1 MATQQQVQVQPTQQQ
16 VARFNPQSIR
26 NDVVKQ
32 MEQVQNAGFAKL
44 PNDYKI
50 GVMFAIDSL
59 SSLYGIEQ
67 VAATDI
73 TKTLINMFTDQLDF
87 RKKHV
92 YFFVQNDKNSS
103 TGKSLRYGMQYQG
116 LVHIAK
122 QQCGVYQ
129 VTPVLVH
136 EGDTFETHYQN
147 GALIIDNHVPT
158 FEGEIKGGYCVV
170 EFEDKNLLIRYFTKA
185 ELDKRRSVSKAKD
198 GNFWSWEREMYEKTL
213 INGTLKRIIETS
225 SDVSIDIDA
234 LNADE
239 DRREFETG
247 RHVEDAVIIDQ
258 GEPTEVAQPQQ
269 LHQQPPQPVV
279 QPQMKQEQGV
289 FQM

>member
-1 MATQQQVQVQPTQQQ
+1 MANYPQQQQTQQVVK
-16 VARFNPQSIR
+16 FNPQTLR

-32 MEQVQNAGFAKL
+32 MEQMQNANFTKL
-44 PNDYKI
+44 PANYKQSA
-50 GVMFAIDSL
+50 MFAIDAL
-59 SSLYGIEQ
+59 STLYGIEQ
-67 VAATDI
+67 VPATDI

-92 YFFVQNDKNSS
+92 YFFVQNDKNSPS
-103 TGKSLRYGMQYQG
+103 GKSLRYGMQYQG

-158 FEGEIKGGYCVV
+158 FEGAIKGGYCVV
-170 EFEDKNLLIRYFTKA
+170 EFEDKNLLIRFFTKA
-185 ELDKRRSVSKAKD
+185 ELDKRRGLSRAKD
-198 GNFWSWEREMYEKTL
+198 GNFWNWEREMYEKTL

-225 SDVSIDIDA
+225 SEVSINEDS
-234 LNADE
+234 LYADE
-239 DRREFETG
+239 REEFTTG
-247 RHVEDAVIIDQ
+247 RHVEDAIIIEQ

-269 LHQQPPQPVV
+269 LHQQPSQPVA
-279 QPQMKQEQGV
+279 QPQMQAQQGI
-289 FQM
+289 FEM